1 MEKQLTELFE
11 SVKMAAEAAEN
22 SPGEEDRCLDVL
34 KQLKKFP
41 VNYQVLVST
50 QVGKRLRQL
59 TKHKSEKIKALASDV
74 VEIWK
79 TLIVKETMSNKKNGA
94 DKNGDT
100 VKAEPAR
107 SESEEVKNIQKNAKP
122 ERAIPSA
129 KPNSDKVQKLET
141 SSTVKIEKVGVVLTT
156 KNGLEEHVDK
166 KVKIEN
172 ATSEGRKPAAD
183 PVGPQKLTSLIY
195 CKDPTRDKVREILAE
210 ALCKVSS
217 EINNDLH
224 DRVNKCDP
232 YRIAVLVETSM
243 YEKWGKS
250 SGPQKAKYRSVLF
263 NIKDS
268 NNPDFRRKVLLGD
281 FEPRA
286 ILELTA
292 DEMASDA
299 RQVQNEKIKQKAL
312 FNSELG
318 GPPQASTDQFT
329 CGRCKKKETTYYQ
342 MQTRSAD
349 EPMTT
354 FVTCV
359 NCNNRWKFC

>member
-1 MEKQLTELFE
+1 M
-11 SVKMAAEAAEN
+11 
-22 SPGEEDRCLDVL
+22 CL
-34 KQLKKFP
+34 
-41 VNYQVLVST
+41 
-50 QVGKRLRQL
+50 VGKRLRQL

-79 TLIVKETMSNKKNGA
+79 TVIVKETMSNKKNGA
-94 DKNGDT
+94 VKNGDT
-100 VKAEPAR
+100 VKAETAR
-107 SESEEVKNIQKNAKP
+107 SGSEEVKNIQKNTKP
-122 ERAIPSA
+122 ERTTPSA
-129 KPNSDKVQKLET
+129 KPISDKLQNLET
-141 SSTVKIEKVGVVLTT
+141 SSAVKIEKVGVLTT

-166 KVKIEN
+166 KAKIEI

-183 PVGPQKLTSLIY
+183 PVGLPKLTSLLY

-217 EINNDLH
+217 EIDNDLR
-224 DRVNKCDP
+224 D
-232 YRIAVLVETSM
+232 T
-243 YEKWGKS
+243 
-250 SGPQKAKYRSVLF
+250 
-263 NIKDS
+263 DS

-318 GPPQASTDQFT
+318 GAPQASTDQFT